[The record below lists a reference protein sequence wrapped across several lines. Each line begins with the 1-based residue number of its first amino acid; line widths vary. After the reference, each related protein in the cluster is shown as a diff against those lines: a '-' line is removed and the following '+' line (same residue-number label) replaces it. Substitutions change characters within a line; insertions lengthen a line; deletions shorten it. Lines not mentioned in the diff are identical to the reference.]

1 MADDVGSRH
10 TVSAGTLLTGFLG
23 DLQLLFEQQFQLTR
37 CEIEQEF
44 RQRATAVGFLAA
56 GAVTC
61 SLSGL
66 MMCLSA
72 AHWLHFSL
80 QKTAAADSTSLPLW
94 ACYGI
99 VGVVIGFAAILLL
112 WLGRRQIR
120 RISVSEN
127 PAVEIWEEFRN
138 WKTEP

>member
-1 MADDVGSRH
+1 MADDVGSRQ
-10 TVSAGTLLTGFLG
+10 TVTVGTLLTGFLC

-44 RQRATAVGFLAA
+44 RQRATAVALLAA
-56 GAVTC
+56 GVVTC
-61 SLSGL
+61 LLSGM

-72 AHWLHFSL
+72 AHGIHFSL
-80 QKTAAADSTSLPLW
+80 QRTAAGDSTFAPLW
-94 ACYGI
+94 VCYAI
-99 VGVVIGFAAILLL
+99 VGVVNGAAAILLL

-120 RISVSEN
+120 RVSISEN
-127 PAVEIWEEFRN
+127 PAVEILEGVRN